1 MTPRTRLG
9 QGSAALAEALSAAET
24 VASLTAERDELLREV
39 RDLQQQLA
47 AANLC
52 IGKRGSIGE
61 DDE

>member
-9 QGSAALAEALSAAET
+9 RGSAALEAALSAAET
-24 VASLTAERDELLREV
+24 VARLTAERDALLREN